1 MGGIF
6 LNNKFYYTFLPLNLI
21 YDSQFSH
28 LSVNAIILYS
38 LMLNRK
44 KLSVNKPE
52 YNDKNGT
59 FIFFSNPQIQ
69 KALRCNQDSARK
81 TLNQLESAGL
91 IRKEYQKQ
99 GLPLKIYVN
108 DILGI
113 QNRTYN
119 KNIPQDKPIQKH
131 KSSYK
136 SSAPYREKETS
147 FDINQAEEMAN
158 NHLMHFAEKK
168 KKRKPN

>member
-1 MGGIF
+1 M
-6 LNNKFYYTFLPLNLI
+6 NNKFYYTFLPLNLI

-44 KLSVNKPE
+44 KLSVNNPE

-69 KALRCNQDSARK
+69 KVLRCNQDSARK

-91 IRKEYQKQ
+91 IRKEYQKR

-108 DILGI
+108 DVFGVY
-113 QNRTYN
+113 NHTYN
-119 KNIPQDKPIQKH
+119 KNIPQDKPTQKY

-136 SSAPYREKETS
+136 YPATYKEKETS
-147 FDINQAEEMAN
+147 FDINQTVEMAN

>member
-1 MGGIF
+1 M
-6 LNNKFYYTFLPLNLI
+6 NNKFYYTFLPLNLI

-91 IRKEYQKQ
+91 IRKEYQKR

-108 DILGI
+108 DVFGVHTH
-113 QNRTYN
+113 TYN
-119 KNIPQDKPIQKH
+119 RKVSHPKAQDKPVPRYNSSF
-131 KSSYK
+131 KSPALYK
-136 SSAPYREKETS
+136 EKETS